1 MEIAIIMLVLNLDS
15 EYMKKQHDLNFKIV
29 ISQDEDGIFVADCP
43 AIPGCH
49 SQGDTY
55 EEAEKNI
62 KEAIKLCLKVAETD
76 RNYRASI
83 DFEDV
88 STPRMISVTNIII
101 PGSQFKLL

>member
-1 MEIAIIMLVLNLDS
+1 
-15 EYMKKQHDLNFKIV
+15 MKIHDLHFKVV

-62 KEAIKLCLKVAETD
+62 KEAIKLCLRVAEKD
-76 RNYRASI
+76 KEYKDSI
-83 DFEDV
+83 DFNSCDV
-88 STPRMISVTNIII
+88 PRMISISNVVVS
-101 PGSQFKLL
+101 PL